1 MLRTRRLR
9 RTWRAH
15 QVDGSEVLLSEDLG
29 PAVVGVRRPAIV
41 LPNWVLDLAPAERSL
56 ILAHEEEHRRGG
68 DPALLA
74 AALAV
79 PVLLPWNPAAWFAFA
94 RMREA
99 VETDCDQRVLAGRG
113 REPLHYARLLFDVS
127 TRSTAAVPLGAGF
140 GERASTLERRMR
152 AMLGRRLRFG
162 WKGLAARM
170 AVVAVLLAAA
180 CSLEVNVYADGNKK
194 DETDAALTTDARAP
208 EPAFRTDATAGAKK
222 EAIVPP
228 KTPVISRPKPE
239 EERGTPPT
247 RAEVAAGPTF
257 TPFTVAP
264 SITNRDEVVRAME
277 KEYPPLL
284 RDAGIGGTVKVY
296 FFIDETGRV
305 QDVRV
310 DESSGHQALDEA
322 ALKVADVYRFKPA
335 LNRDQKVPVWVS
347 FPITF
352 QVR

>member
-1 MLRTRRLR
+1 
-9 RTWRAH
+9 
-15 QVDGSEVLLSEDLG
+15 
-29 PAVVGVRRPAIV
+29 VRRPAIV
-41 LPNWVLDLAPAERSL
+41 LPKWVLDLAPAERSL

-74 AALAV
+74 AALTV

-94 RMREA
+94 RLREA

-140 GERASTLERRMR
+140 GERASSLERRMR

-180 CSLEVNVYADGNKK
+180 CSLEVNVYADGIKK
-194 DETDAALTTDARAP
+194 DEADAALTTDARSP
-208 EPAFRTDATAGAKK
+208 EPAFRTDATTEAKK
-222 EAIVPP
+222 EVMIPP
-228 KTPVISRPKPE
+228 RPPGVARPQP
-239 EERGTPPT
+239 EERGAVPP
-247 RAEVAAGPTF
+247 AEEVAAGPTF

-305 QDVRV
+305 RDTRV
-310 DESSGHQALDEA
+310 DQSSGHQALDEA
-322 ALKVADVYRFKPA
+322 ALKVASVYRFSPA